1 MKVFIYQWFG
11 NDEVLDEDET
21 VQYMIKGY
29 GVLENGE
36 NVCLHVNNFCPWI
49 SVELSSSKKILEKN
63 SRSKK
68 MNLLNTVKDIYKGAI
83 NKKVDTDYKSKL
95 YFYQNEK
102 KFEIYK
108 FYFPT
113 MESRKRCYYALKNK
127 PFFHNGVRYKILPH
141 EYEASPILQFLCSKN
156 LPSCGWVEVNNSQK
170 VHYRYTKKCQ
180 EFRTDVSNIE
190 WIKEKEDIPKF
201 KYMSFDLEV
210 YSHTETTMPN
220 ADNDKDVIFQIGVS
234 VGEDKNPKNILLTLM
249 SDKNECCWNKI
260 ENVLLYKT
268 EKELLQGF
276 CDLILKEDPHI
287 LMGYNIFGFDI
298 PYLVKRCDRYN
309 IPVRKIGKPKLKEAE
324 YKELSWSSSAYAYQE
339 FHYLD
344 LEGVI
349 FVDLLPIIKRDY
361 KFNNYKLKT
370 VSTYFLG
377 ETKDPLTPKDIFEAY
392 RMDIKDEGKGKQILR
407 CGKYCIQDA
416 KLVALLFIKLQ
427 TWIGLLE
434 MAKIC
439 NVDIMK
445 LFVSGQQI
453 KVFSQIFRKCYKENR
468 LVDSFSSVTIPKD
481 IVFDTDDYCGAFVFP
496 PVPGKYE
503 WVVPFDFTSL
513 YPTCIIAYNIDYS
526 TLVYDDKIPDEDCH
540 VISWEEGGTVYKYR
554 FMKEPIGVIPSL
566 LKSLLEQRNETKK
579 LLKKTQDATAKIVL
593 DKRQLAYKV
602 SANSMYG
609 GMGVKKGY
617 LPFLPGAMCTTAKG
631 RESIQRAAQYV
642 KDAHKGKIIYGDS
655 VTENTILYIKSKN
668 EVFFHSIKSLFE
680 QYENIPYPQFKPDD
694 LSLKEKEQ
702 CIINNDLQIQ
712 SRSGWTKI
720 EKIIRHKTLKKIY
733 KIITSSGI
741 VEVTADHSLLLNTN
755 QCIKPTELEANKH
768 CLMTCN
774 MEQNLIYK
782 KERWEGLWY
791 QKNEYIF
798 FHDSLDDKYISY
810 IYFTYKKKYPNLVF
824 ELKDGELI
832 INLFNK
838 NNIPK
843 GFVYSI
849 ELLYKRVNYVYDI
862 ETTDGSFHCGIGEII
877 VKNTDSI
884 YCHFPQYTDSNLVWS
899 KAKST
904 ETEFLKL
911 FPKPMKLLFEEKIY
925 RDFLILTK
933 KRYMAYTCDEN
944 GNVDNEI
951 TIRGVLLA
959 RRDNCFWIR
968 NLYEIIV
975 RLIMENNSFQ
985 TILNKYNEAV
995 LDLFQWKVTDI
1006 NYFIVSKLLNVSY
1019 KIKELPVDISKFNK
1033 RLKDL
1038 DITIPEYIT
1047 KEEIEYSNKQ
1057 IVSQSQSKKK
1067 EDWLQKYIEK
1077 SLPAHAQLANKMK
1090 IRGNPVTPGSRI
1102 EFVIL
1107 KDFNNPDAKLFDK
1120 VEDPDNFIQHCNI
1133 KRLDRHY
1140 YMKSS
1145 LIPIDQIINI
1155 VFKKENVG
1163 KKLYSYH
1170 INYRKVIEEI
1180 NSKNKTNII
1189 IIN

>member
-11 NDEVLDEDET
+11 NDEVLDEDEN
-21 VQYMIKGY
+21 VQFMIKGY

-49 SVELSSSKKILEKN
+49 SVELSSNKKVLETNLKI
-63 SRSKK
+63 KK
-68 MNLLNTVKDIYKGAI
+68 MNLINTVKDIYKGAI
-83 NKKVDTDYKSKL
+83 NKKVDIDYKSKL

-102 KFEIYK
+102 KFVIYK

-220 ADNDKDVIFQIGVS
+220 ADNDEDVIFQIGVS

-249 SDKNECCWNKI
+249 SEKNECCWDKI
-260 ENVLLYKT
+260 ENVLLYKS

-276 CDLILKEDPHI
+276 CDLILREDPHI

-377 ETKDPLTPKDIFEAY
+377 ETKDPLTAKDIFEAY
-392 RMDIKDEGKGKQILR
+392 RMDVRDEGKGKKILR
-407 CGKYCIQDA
+407 CGKYCVQDA

-453 KVFSQIFRKCYKENR
+453 KVFSQIFRKCFQENR
-468 LVDSFSSVTIPKD
+468 LVDSFSSITIPD
-481 IVFDTDDYCGAFVFP
+481 NINFHIEEYCGAFVFP
-496 PVPGKYE
+496 PIPGKYE
-503 WVVPFDFTSL
+503 WIIPFDFTSL
-513 YPTCIIAYNIDYS
+513 YPTTIIAYNIDYS
-526 TLVYDDKIPDEDCH
+526 TLVYDESIPDEKCH
-540 VISWEEGGTVYKYR
+540 VVSWKEGETAYRYR

-566 LKSLLEQRNETKK
+566 LKSLLDQRNVTKK
-579 LLKKTQDATAKIVL
+579 LLKQTKDPTTQIVL

-631 RESIQRAAQYV
+631 RESIQKAAQYV
-642 KDAHKGKIIYGDS
+642 KDAHQGKIIYGDS
-655 VTENTILYIKSKN
+655 VTENTILYIRNRN
-668 EVFFHSIKSLFE
+668 EITFYTIKKLFE
-680 QYENIPYPQFKPDD
+680 QFESIPYPQFKPED
-694 LSLKEKEQ
+694 LTLTEKEQ
-702 CIINNDLQIQ
+702 CIVNEPNFQVQ
-712 SRSGWTKI
+712 SRSGWTSI
-720 EKIIRHKTLKKIY
+720 RRVIRHKTLKQIY
-733 KIITSSGI
+733 KITSSSGI

-755 QCIKPTELEANKH
+755 ECIKPTELKVGEH

-774 MEQNLIYK
+774 IEENLIYK

-791 QKNEYIF
+791 QRNEHIF

-810 IYFTYKKKYPNLVF
+810 IYFTYKKQYPNLVF
-824 ELKDGELI
+824 EKIDEQLV
-832 INLFNK
+832 INLHNT

-849 ELLYKRVNYVYDI
+849 EPLYKRVNYVYDI
-862 ETTDGSFHCGIGEII
+862 ETVDGSFHCGIGEVV

-884 YCHFPQYTDSNLVWS
+884 YCHFPKYTNSQLVWD

-904 ETEFLKL
+904 ETEFLSL
-911 FPKPMKLLFEEKIY
+911 FPPPMKLLFEEKIY
-925 RDFLILTK
+925 RDFLILSK

-944 GNVDNEI
+944 GTIDEKI

-975 RLIMENNSFQ
+975 RLIMENNSFE
-985 TILNKYNEAV
+985 TILEKYNEAI
-995 LDLFQWKVTDI
+995 LDLFQWTTNDI
-1006 NYFIVSKLLNVSY
+1006 NFFVVSKLLNVAY
-1019 KIKELPVDISKFNK
+1019 KIKELPTDLIKFHK
-1033 RLKDL
+1033 RLKEL
-1038 DITIPEYIT
+1038 DIKSPDTIT
-1047 KEEIEYSNKQ
+1047 KEEIETINKQ
-1057 IVSQSQSKKK
+1057 IENQNLKNQNN
-1067 EDWLQKYIEK
+1067 WFQHYIQK
-1077 SLPAHAQLANKMK
+1077 SLPAHAQLAHKMK
-1090 IRGNPVTPGSRI
+1090 IRGNPITPGSRL

-1107 KDFNNPDAKLFDK
+1107 EHYNDPNSKLFDK
-1120 VEDPDNFIQHCNI
+1120 VEDPDYFIQNCDVL
-1133 KRLDRHY
+1133 RLDRY
-1140 YMKSS
+1140 YYLKSS
-1145 LIPIDQIINI
+1145 YIPLDQIINI

-1163 KKLYSYH
+1163 KTLFTYH
-1170 INYRKVIEEI
+1170 SNYRKVIQQI
-1180 NSKNKTNII
+1180 KGLNQPNIKI
-1189 IIN
+1189 V